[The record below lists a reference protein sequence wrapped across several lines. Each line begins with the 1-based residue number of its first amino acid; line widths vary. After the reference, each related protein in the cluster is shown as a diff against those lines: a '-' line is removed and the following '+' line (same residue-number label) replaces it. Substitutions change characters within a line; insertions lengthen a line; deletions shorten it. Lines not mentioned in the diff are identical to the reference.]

1 MKYYIV
7 YGEQNPMRGVKNMD
21 EKSKKR
27 VERIKKGKEIGVKI
41 IKAVD
46 KLAQDAAKAGF
57 DK

>member
-1 MKYYIV
+1 
-7 YGEQNPMRGVKNMD
+7 MRGVKNMD